1 MSGTGTGT
9 PAAVSSGY
17 CTLAEAMSLLPTVG
31 TLRDAATGPPAVT
44 ATVPMA
50 TQGAALLAAVCA
62 EIDMHLRGRGYTV
75 PLTDADGL
83 ASLKTIAMYGVAATV
98 AKAKWPADS
107 GAGGDAGAAKTWADR
122 YAKGLADIDGGMLAP
137 DADTSSATSFADGFD
152 HDIITDSDGYRSRA
166 QRTPPF

>member
-1 MSGTGTGT
+1 MSY
-9 PAAVSSGY
+9 V
-17 CTLAEAMSLLPTVG
+17 TLAEAMSLLPTVG
-31 TLRDAATGPPAVT
+31 TLRDAATGPPVVT
-44 ATVPMA
+44 ATVPTA

-83 ASLKTIAMYGVAATV
+83 ASVKTIAMNGTAAKI

-107 GAGGDAGAAKTWADR
+107 GAGGDAGAAKTLRDD
-122 YAKGLADIDGGMLAP
+122 YAAGLAFIDKGGLAP

-152 HDIITDSDGYRSRA
+152 HDLTTDSDGYRVHA
-166 QRTPPF
+166 QRTAPF

>member
-1 MSGTGTGT
+1 MT
-9 PAAVSSGY
+9 AY
-17 CTLAEAMSLLPTVG
+17 CTLAEALSLLPTVG
-31 TLRDAATGPPAVT
+31 TLRDAATTPTVIT
-44 ATVPMA
+44 ATVPTA

-83 ASLKTIAMYGVAATV
+83 ASVKTIAMNGTAAKV

-107 GAGGDAGAAKTWADR
+107 GAGGDAGAAKALRDD
-122 YAKGLADIDGGMLAP
+122 YAAGLAFIDKGGLAP

-166 QRTPPF
+166 QRTAPF